1 MNHKISPFI
10 LCLAL
15 LFPTCSKTP
24 PNNGIPYVLVD
35 YNIYLS
41 NPDNQVL
48 NAIGNWK
55 YFDNVGSRGVI
66 VYHKDLSEYV
76 VYERHCTYKP
86 EGTCGRVKVDK
97 DNVTLLDSC
106 CGSKFL
112 LYDGSII
119 NGPAV
124 YPLKAY
130 QVFYNNDIL
139 HVTN

>member
-1 MNHKISPFI
+1 MAGLMFLS
-10 LCLAL
+10 CG
-15 LFPTCSKTP
+15 KTL
-24 PNNGIPYVLVD
+24 PNNGIPPVNVD
-35 YNIYLS
+35 FNVYLS

-48 NAIGNWK
+48 NAIGNWR
-55 YFDNVGSRGVI
+55 YFDAVGSRGII
-66 VYHKDLSEYV
+66 VYHKDLNEYV

-86 EGTCGRVKVDK
+86 ENTCGQVKVMI

-119 NGPAV
+119 NGPAN

-130 QVFYNNDIL
+130 QVYYTNDIL
-139 HVTN
+139 HITN